1 MTSLS
6 LNVASVKEKKK
17 RNPRIICGS
26 QETIELCNPESLRIV
41 LLTQMAPSQ
50 VARQKSPKY
59 GTRLLSLVKTQ
70 GVEFKV
76 KKILCN
82 RNH

>member
-1 MTSLS
+1 MLP
-6 LNVASVKEKKK
+6 LLKRKRKKK
-17 RNPRIICGS
+17 TWIICGN
-26 QETIELCNPESLRIV
+26 QETIELRNPESLRIV

-70 GVEFKV
+70 EVEFKV